1 MNAVVLRALE
11 KALPQVVRDAPFGE
25 LTTYRVGG
33 RAAAMVTLV
42 RESEVRTLDEVLAS
56 LREVGSPVA
65 VYVLGKGS
73 NTLVADRGFDGVVVR
88 LGRGLEDLEVTGTRV
103 EVGGAASGP
112 VVARRMAARGL
123 AGLAWLVGVPGS
135 IGGAVRMNAGGHGHE
150 LAESLE
156 EALVWRLGVGTGPA
170 WRGRDALALGY
181 RRSAIGPDDVVLRA
195 RVQLVE
201 GDREEEERVIAE
213 IVRWRRAHQP
223 GGQNAGSVF
232 ANPNGVAAAA
242 LIEGCGLKGLRI
254 GTAEV
259 SPKHANFIQA
269 DPGGRADDVR
279 ALMERV
285 REEVHAQTGYVLATE
300 VRLVGFEEVG
310 Q

>member
-1 MNAVVLRALE
+1 MNAAIARALE
-11 KALPQVVRDAPFGE
+11 QALPGVLRDAPFGA

-33 RAAAMVTLV
+33 RAAVMVTLEEEPDA
-42 RESEVRTLDEVLAS
+42 RALDEVIAS
-56 LREVGSPVA
+56 LREEGWPVA

-88 LGRGLEDLEVTGTRV
+88 LGRGLEGLAVMGTRV
-103 EVGGAASGP
+103 EAGGAAASP
-112 VVARRMAARGL
+112 VVARRTAARGL
-123 AGLAWLVGVPGS
+123 AGLGWLVGVPGS

-156 EALVWRLGVGTGPA
+156 QALVYELGAGTGPT
-170 WRGRDALALGY
+170 WRDRDTLALGY
-181 RRSAIGPDDVVLRA
+181 RRSAIGPDAVVLRA
-195 RVQLVE
+195 RLRLSE
-201 GDREEEERVIAE
+201 GDREAEERAIGE

-232 ANPNGVAAAA
+232 ANPPDIAAAA
-242 LIEGCGLKGLRI
+242 LIDACGLKGLRV

-269 DPGGRADDVR
+269 DPGGRASDVR

-285 REEVHAQTGYVLATE
+285 REEVHTRTGHLLATE
-300 VRLVGFEEVG
+300 VRLVGFEEVR
-310 Q
+310 